1 MKPHSGWYVQQAKA
15 NPDLFRVVYDFN
27 CRPQFW
33 LHTAVVEKLPHAAVV
48 RALAGAVHGGDHL
61 SAWLSKT
68 LGLDSQ
74 EAVWEFQESRRRLV
88 LLSPH
93 SLSHLARFA
102 GAALCWPRLSSIIG
116 RAQIREVKD
125 AIGEDAYSFA
135 LRRARLLVAQD
146 DTLVPQ
152 ADEPLVPQ
160 VIEAGWNLLATAA
173 SDDAD
178 SVQQRLMLKLPPEVA
193 KKTVRPVDPGLRTRA
208 WSLIR
213 KICPAVF
220 TEGESKCFA

>member
-33 LHTAVVEKLPHAAVV
+33 LHSAVTEELPHAVVV
-48 RALAGAVHGGDHL
+48 RALAGAAHGGSHL
-61 SAWLSKT
+61 AAWLSKT
-68 LGLDSQ
+68 LGLGAQ
-74 EAVWEFQESRRRLV
+74 EAVWDFQEPRRRLA
-88 LLSPH
+88 LLSPE
-93 SLSHLARFA
+93 SLLKLARFA
-102 GAALCWPRLSSIIG
+102 GAALCWPRLSSVIG
-116 RAQIREVKD
+116 RTEIQEIKA

-135 LRRARLLVAQD
+135 LRRARLLVAQKD
-146 DTLVPQ
+146 ALVPQ
-152 ADEPLVPQ
+152 SGEPLMPQ
-160 VIEAGWNLLATAA
+160 VIEAGWSLVATAA

-178 SVQQRLMLKLPPEVA
+178 SVQQRLMLKLPPSVA
-193 KKTVRPVDPGLRTRA
+193 KKTVRPVDPDLRARA

-213 KICPAVF
+213 KISPAVF